1 MDAQT
6 RSDKFGLSGIEL
18 AIIMVIILGILCF
31 VSLAGSTILMMP
43 KFTAMFN
50 DLGVQLPLATRILI
64 STTDAFQTYWAI
76 ALIIFIVCAVLL
88 RQNFRRETNQ
98 AWLNRLRHK
107 LSLKHL
113 IISISLSVMLM
124 AIIIGF
130 IASAVLLPIFKA
142 NQLLTG

>member
-1 MDAQT
+1 MDAQP

-18 AIIMVIILGILCF
+18 AIIIVIILGILSI
-31 VSLAGSTILMMP
+31 VSLAGLTIFVTP
-43 KFTAMFN
+43 KFTLMFN
-50 DLGVQLPLATRILI
+50 DLGVELPLATRILI
-64 STTDAFQTYWAI
+64 STTDAFQTYWAV
-76 ALIIFIVCAVLL
+76 ALIIFIACAVLL
-88 RQNFRRETNQ
+88 RQHFRRETNQ

-130 IASAVLLPIFKA
+130 ITSAVILPIFKA